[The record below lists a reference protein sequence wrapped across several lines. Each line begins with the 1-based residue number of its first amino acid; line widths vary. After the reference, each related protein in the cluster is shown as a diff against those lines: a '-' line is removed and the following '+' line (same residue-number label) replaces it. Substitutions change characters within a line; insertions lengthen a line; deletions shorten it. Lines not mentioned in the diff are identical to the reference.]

1 MFTTV
6 SPQAHAITQL
16 MVILFAICA
25 GIFVL
30 VAWLVAHAAIR
41 FRHRAGASEPLQVIG
56 STRVETLWTAG
67 PLLLLVVI
75 FALTVAAAR
84 AADPSTPPSGVP
96 DVLIIGHQWW
106 WEIRYPSQRIVTA
119 NELHLPTGARQL
131 LELRSADVIHDF
143 WVPQLG
149 RKMDMVPGHP
159 TRLWVE
165 ADEPGTFL
173 GACAE
178 FCGAEHAWMRLRVVA
193 DSPDGF
199 ARWVAAERAP
209 AQAAGG
215 GAASDAGAREFEQL
229 TCSNCHAIE
238 GTSFTARIGPDLTHL
253 SHRAK
258 LAGELLDN
266 TPVNLANWIAHPD
279 TLKPGS
285 HMPNLHLSPTQ
296 VDSLVEYLESL
307 R

>member
-1 MFTTV
+1 MFSPV
-6 SPQAHAITQL
+6 STQAHAITQL

-30 VAWLVAHAAIR
+30 VAWLVTHVAIR
-41 FRHRAGASEPLQVIG
+41 FRRRAGAGEPRQVFG

-75 FALTVAAAR
+75 FALTVVAAR
-84 AADPSTPPSGVP
+84 AADPSTPPSRAP
-96 DVLIIGHQWW
+96 DILLIGHQWW
-106 WEIRYPSQRIVTA
+106 WEISYPSRHVVTA
-119 NELHLPTGARQL
+119 NELHIPTGTRQL

-149 RKMDMVPGHP
+149 RKMDMIPGHP
-159 TRLWVE
+159 TRLWIE
-165 ADEPGTFL
+165 ADEPGTFT

-193 DSPDGF
+193 DSPAAF
-199 ARWVAAERAP
+199 ARWVTAEQGP
-209 AQAAGG
+209 TQT
-215 GAASDAGAREFEQL
+215 AASDDGARQFAQL
-229 TCSNCHAIE
+229 TCANCHAIQ

-253 SHRAK
+253 NHRAK

-285 HMPNLHLSPTQ
+285 HMPNLHLSAEQ
-296 VDSLVEYLESL
+296 VDSLVAYLESL